1 VQYDPE
7 NVVLD
12 IERVV
17 GRSKNKRLV
26 EGLRVVIVRLKTNQ
40 KKHFF
45 YPKRVFPS
53 SHIET
58 IQELLSFVPQ
68 KYDIFLRMRDLYT
81 NPYES
86 K

>member
-1 VQYDPE
+1 MQYDPE

-40 KKHFF
+40 K
-45 YPKRVFPS
+45 
-53 SHIET
+53 
-58 IQELLSFVPQ
+58 
-68 KYDIFLRMRDLYT
+68 T
-81 NPYES
+81 NTFSTQNEYS
-86 K
+86 QAAI

>member
-40 KKHFF
+40 KKKLFL
-45 YPKRVFPS
+45 PKTSIPK
-53 SHIET
+53 
-58 IQELLSFVPQ
+58 Q
-68 KYDIFLRMRDLYT
+68 
-81 NPYES
+81 PYRNYS
-86 K
+86 GAVKFCAPKV